1 MARQGARHQVSASDF
16 DAFLFDLDGVVTR
29 TSKVHAAAW
38 KELFDDYLRRRAVR
52 LDETFRPFDPCA
64 DYNRYLDGKPRY
76 EGVESF
82 LASRSIELPPGT
94 PQDGPDAETVCGL
107 GNRKNEIYLELLR
120 RHGVET
126 IASALA
132 FIRSLRVL
140 GVRTAVVSSS
150 RNGRNVLGRAGLSHL
165 FDAVVDGNDVE
176 GLHLAGMP
184 DPAIFMEAVRRLG
197 ASPAR
202 TAVVEDALPGVQA
215 GRKAGFGLVIGVD
228 RSGQTR
234 ALELGG
240 ADIVVSDLAQV
251 RLAGSPEIGG
261 HLTSRL
267 PPALE
272 RIEEIAAAA
281 RGKRLAVFLDY
292 DGTLT
297 PIVASPELAVLSGE
311 MRSALE
317 ELARRSTVAVVSG
330 RDLMDVRRMVG
341 LDGLLYAGSHGFEIQ
356 GPEGR
361 RIDYEQDPAF
371 LPLVDEAERLLR
383 ERLQGVPG
391 ALVERKR
398 FCVAAHYRNV
408 TEGDLPTVAQAVEEV
423 LCALPGLRRT
433 EGKMVCDLQPRV
445 DWNKGKALL
454 WMMERLGLGGPGV
467 LPVYVG
473 DDLTDEDAFLAV
485 EDLGLGVVVRDFGDE
500 RPTAAR
506 YALADTAEVLR
517 FLKALAGLQA

>member
-1 MARQGARHQVSASDF
+1 MTRQGARHQFSASDF

-64 DYNRYLDGKPRY
+64 DYNRYLDGKTRY

-82 LASRSIELPPGT
+82 LASRSIELPMGD
-94 PQDGPDAETVCGL
+94 PQDGPEAETVCGL

-126 IASALA
+126 IPSALV
-132 FIRSLRVL
+132 FIQNLRLL
-140 GVRTAVVSSS
+140 GIRTAVVSAS
-150 RNGRNVLGRAGLSHL
+150 RNGRSILARADLRQL

-176 GLHLAGMP
+176 GLHLPGMP
-184 DPAIFMEAVRRLG
+184 DPAIFLEAVRRLG
-197 ASPAR
+197 TSPSR
-202 TAVVEDALPGVQA
+202 TAVVDDALAGIQA
-215 GRKAGFGLVIGVD
+215 ARKGGFGFVIGVD

-240 ADIVVSDLAQV
+240 ADMVVSDLAQV
-251 RLAGSPEIGG
+251 RLVASPKGGG
-261 HLTSRL
+261 HLTSHL
-267 PPALE
+267 PSALD
-272 RIEEIAAAA
+272 RFEEISAAA

-292 DGTLT
+292 DGTLA
-297 PIVASPELAVLSGE
+297 PIVASPELAALSDE
-311 MRSALE
+311 MRKALE
-317 ELARRSTVAVVSG
+317 DLARRCTVAVVSG
-330 RDLMDVRRMVG
+330 RDLRDVQRMVG
-341 LDGLLYAGSHGFEIQ
+341 LESLFYAGSHGFEIQ

-383 ERLQGVPG
+383 ERLAGVPG

-398 FCVAAHYRNV
+398 FSVAAHYRNV
-408 TEGDLPTVAQAVEEV
+408 AEGNLPVVIRAVEEV
-423 LCALPGLRRT
+423 LCALPGLRRSD
-433 EGKMVCDLQPRV
+433 GKMVYDLQPRV

-454 WMMERLGLGGPGV
+454 WMLEQLGLNGLDV

-473 DDLTDEDAFLAV
+473 DDLTDEDAFRAI
-485 EDLGLGVVVRDFGDE
+485 EGLGLGVVVRDLKDE
-500 RPTAAR
+500 RHTAAR
-506 YALADTAEVLR
+506 YALADTAEVLA
-517 FLKALAGLQA
+517 FLKALAGLHP